1 MDVVN
6 IKLFKTS
13 FKFPNAMNKKNPL
26 KARPARKE
34 PGDEFLIHKRL
45 FNDR

>member
-13 FKFPNAMNKKNPL
+13 FKFPNAMNKKKPTESQSR
-26 KARPARKE
+26 KKRAR
-34 PGDEFLIHKRL
+34 
-45 FNDR
+45 